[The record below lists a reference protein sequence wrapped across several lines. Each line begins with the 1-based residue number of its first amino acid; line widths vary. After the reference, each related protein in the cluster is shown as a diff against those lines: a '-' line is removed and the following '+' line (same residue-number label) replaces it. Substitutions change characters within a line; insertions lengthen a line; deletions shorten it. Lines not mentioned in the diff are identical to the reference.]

1 VDKRSRSVMR
11 HLPWCARGTGW
22 IVDGIETV
30 RLGRRR
36 GTAAENGCEDP

>member
-1 VDKRSRSVMR
+1 MG
-11 HLPWCARGTGW
+11 HLLRWAGGTGW
-22 IVDGIETV
+22 IVNGIETV